1 MLDDTSSGLS
11 DAVAS
16 RSKKKNLILPPA
28 PAEANFLVMLNC
40 HAKPLHLRNQV
51 TLIDL
56 LTTPKFSFML

>member
-40 HAKPLHLRNQV
+40 HAKPLHLRKPASS
-51 TLIDL
+51 D
-56 LTTPKFSFML
+56 SY